1 MPSVTELRANLK
13 DYIARARAGE
23 SITITERGAAV
34 ARLSG
39 VDPEGVI
46 ERLTRE
52 GVIRPAVNPDKSSV
66 RASKRR
72 KVKLKGSGSINDIRD
87 EWR

>member
-1 MPSVTELRANLK
+1 MPSITELRANLK

-23 SITITERGAAV
+23 NIVITDRGFAV

-39 VDPEGVI
+39 VDTEGVI
-46 ERLTRE
+46 ERLIRE
-52 GVIRPAVNPDKSSV
+52 GVIRPAANPDKSSV
-66 RASKRR
+66 RAGDR
-72 KVKLKGSGSINDIRD
+72 KPIRMRGKGSINDMRD